1 MHDSITLTGTIGTE
15 PEHRVISGGVE
26 LTTFRLATGGRRFDR
41 QTQQWVDAEAN
52 WYTVSAFRRLAVNA
66 SRSLSR
72 GDHVVVAGK
81 LKVRSWEAGDRKGI
95 AVDVEA
101 DSIGHDL
108 RWVRTTAERPA
119 PRPAGSDAPAAPG
132 TAPETPIPTSAEE
145 ASDADGFL
153 PADDWARPLTAE
165 AGSLA
170 GG

>member
-66 SRSLSR
+66 AHSLSR

-108 RWVRTTAERPA
+108 RWVRTVAERPS
-119 PRPAGSDAPAAPG
+119 RPADESDSSAPGGTSETSNGAAGAVSGGDGFVPAA
-132 TAPETPIPTSAEE
+132 
-145 ASDADGFL
+145 
-153 PADDWARPLTAE
+153 DWAGPLTTAASE
-165 AGSLA
+165 SSVVG
-170 GG
+170 